1 MSTTAGATWRSPGCI
16 VVLHID
22 LLMDQTA
29 RQFQFC
35 KALCIQL
42 LMASGM
48 LLWISEGKFGVSLT
62 EHKTHVKKLIKEEIS
77 KLADKED
84 DEPETEVGAG
94 SQAEAEGEAEPRADA
109 EAECEPAPESE
120 LETAPEAV
128 AELKAT
134 PEQKSE
140 PKQEERSEIQAEAEV
155 EAKASPRGEAEVS
168 QQVAPEVKTDVTEE
182 VEDMVLEPGTTQKP
196 GPEPTPTVVADTKE
210 NAQLDLGTELEL
222 KTAANET
229 ERI

>member
-1 MSTTAGATWRSPGCI
+1 MSTTAGATWWSPGCI

-29 RQFQFC
+29 RQFQFG
-35 KALCIQL
+35 KALCIQH

-77 KLADKED
+77 KLAEKED
-84 DEPETEVGAG
+84 DEPETEVEAG

-109 EAECEPAPESE
+109 EAECEPARESE

-134 PEQKSE
+134 PEQKPE
-140 PKQEERSEIQAEAEV
+140 PKQEERSEIQTEAEV
-155 EAKASPRGEAEVS
+155 EAKASLRGEAEVS

-196 GPEPTPTVVADTKE
+196 GREPTPTVVADTKE
-210 NAQLDLGTELEL
+210 NAQLDVGTELEL

>member
-35 KALCIQL
+35 KALCIQH

-109 EAECEPAPESE
+109 EAECEPAPE
-120 LETAPEAV
+120 AV

-134 PEQKSE
+134 KEQKSE

>member
-1 MSTTAGATWRSPGCI
+1 MSTTAGATWWSPGCI

-29 RQFQFC
+29 RQFQFG
-35 KALCIQL
+35 KALCIQH

-77 KLADKED
+77 KLAEKED

-109 EAECEPAPESE
+109 EAECEPARESE

-134 PEQKSE
+134 PEQKPE
-140 PKQEERSEIQAEAEV
+140 PKQEERSEIQTEAEV

-196 GPEPTPTVVADTKE
+196 GREPTPTVVADTKE
-210 NAQLDLGTELEL
+210 NAQLDVGTELEL

>member
-1 MSTTAGATWRSPGCI
+1 MNTTAGATWWSPGCI

-35 KALCIQL
+35 KALCIQH

-77 KLADKED
+77 KLAEKED

-109 EAECEPAPESE
+109 EVECEPAPESE

-140 PKQEERSEIQAEAEV
+140 PEQEERSEIQVEAEV

-168 QQVAPEVKTDVTEE
+168 QVAPEVKTDVTEE
-182 VEDMVLEPGTTQKP
+182 VEDIVLERGTTQKP